1 MEAQIDQTI
10 ELYLASESPRRQ
22 ELLQQLKVQFEVI
35 QAPID
40 ESVLA
45 TETPEAYVQR
55 MAIEKAQAG
64 FSKLDSETSS
74 GKVSE
79 QTWVIGGDT
88 AVVLG
93 GKIFGKPLD
102 KADALSMLQALS
114 GQTHLVLS
122 SLAIINNKQVF
133 SVLNTTQVTFKVL
146 SPIEVNDYWQTG
158 EPLGKA
164 GGYAIQ
170 GLGARFI
177 KTIHGSY
184 SGVMGLPLYELDQLL
199 TESGYRTALKGRL
212 NA

>member
-45 TETPEAYVQR
+45 AETPEAYVQR

-64 FSKLDSETSS
+64 FSKLVSETSS